1 MKVLLVHNY
10 YREGG
15 GEANAYETERD
26 ALRAAGTRVVEFTR
40 DNRDLEHEPLLRK
53 LSLPLRTV
61 WAWDAQRAL
70 AELIARE
77 RPDVAH
83 FANTLP
89 QISPA
94 AYRTCQSAGVA
105 VVQTLHNYR
114 LACPAGTFLRQ
125 GSVCEECPEHG
136 LQRAVRYAC
145 YRESRPAS
153 AAIAGML
160 KVHRSLGT
168 YRDAVDV
175 YIAPTPFVRDKLI
188 ATARL
193 PADKVVVKPNFLA
206 FDPGVASARGADV
219 VFAGRLADYKGIR
232 TLMAAA
238 ALPGAPLTL
247 RVIGDGPLYEE
258 VRSRARDSTAQVLG
272 ALPRDETLV
281 QIGRAR
287 CLVVPSECYESA
299 PTVILEAFA
308 CGVPVVASRLGA
320 MADLVRDRDTGL
332 LFAAGDARDLRDKLD
347 WAAQHPEDMQRIGR
361 AARAEFEAHYAPR
374 RGAEGLLA
382 IYAGALA
389 RR

>member
-15 GEANAYETERD
+15 GEANAYQTERD
-26 ALRAAGTRVVEFTR
+26 ALQAAGTAVVEFTR
-40 DNRDLEHEPLLRK
+40 DNRDLDREPLARR
-53 LSLPLRTV
+53 LSLPLRTL
-61 WAWDAQRAL
+61 WAWDTQRAL

-94 AYRTCQSAGVA
+94 AYRTCQAAGVA

-125 GSVCEECPEHG
+125 GRVCEECPEHG
-136 LQRAVRYAC
+136 LRRAVQYAC
-145 YRESRPAS
+145 YRESRAAS
-153 AAIAGML
+153 AVVAGML
-160 KVHRSLGT
+160 QLHRGLGT
-168 YRDAVDV
+168 FHDAVDV

-193 PADKVVVKPNFLA
+193 PAHKVVVKPNFLA
-206 FDPGVASARGADV
+206 HDPGVAAARGTDV
-219 VFAGRLADYKGIR
+219 VFAGRLVDYKGIL

-238 ALPGAPLTL
+238 ALRGAPLSL
-247 RVIGDGPLYEE
+247 RIIGDGPLRDVVHARAQAPS
-258 VRSRARDSTAQVLG
+258 VRMLG
-272 ALPRDETLV
+272 ALPRAQTLAE
-281 QIGRAR
+281 IGRAR

-320 MADLVRDRDTGL
+320 MADLVREHDTGL
-332 LFAAGDARDLRDKLD
+332 LFTAGDARDLRDKLD
-347 WAAQHPEDMQRIGR
+347 WAAQHPDDMQRMGR
-361 AARAEFEAHYAPR
+361 AARAEFEARYAPR

>member
-10 YREGG
+10 YRERG
-15 GEANAYETERD
+15 GEAIAYETERD
-26 ALRAAGTRVVEFTR
+26 ALRAAGVTVVELTR
-40 DNRDLEHEPLLRK
+40 DNRTLAREPLAKK

-61 WAWDAQRAL
+61 WARDTQRAL

-77 RPDVAH
+77 HPDVAH

-94 AYRTCQSAGVA
+94 AYYTCQAAGVA

-125 GSVCEECPEHG
+125 GRVCEECPEHG

-145 YRESRPAS
+145 YRQSRAAS
-153 AAIAGML
+153 AAVAGML
-160 KVHRSLGT
+160 RVHRSLGT

-175 YIAPTPFVRDKLI
+175 YIAPTRFVRDKLI

-193 PADKVVVKPNFLA
+193 PAHKVVVKPNFLA
-206 FDPGVASARGADV
+206 FDPGVAPARGDQV
-219 VFAGRLADYKGIR
+219 VFAGRLVDYKGIR

-238 ALPGAPLTL
+238 ALPGAPLSL
-247 RVIGDGPLYEE
+247 RIIGDGPLQGE
-258 VRSRARDSTAQVLG
+258 VQRRARGLGVQVLG
-272 ALPRDETLV
+272 ALSREATV
-281 QIGRAR
+281 AEMRRAR
-287 CLVVPSECYESA
+287 CLVLPSECYESA

-320 MADLVRDRDTGL
+320 MADLVRHQQTGL
-332 LFAAGDARDLRDKLD
+332 LFTPGDARDLRDKLD
-347 WAAQHPEDMQRIGR
+347 AAAQHPEDMQRIGR
-361 AARAEFEAHYAPR
+361 AARAEFEARYSPA
-374 RGAEGLLA
+374 RGTEGLLKV
-382 IYAGALA
+382 YAGVLA